1 MSSQTCLPARLP
13 ARRPWGACPFAAHG
27 FLSNLLA
34 GKEEKMKR
42 CLKTMAETAGPTPHS
57 RQHLSPQPRL
67 LLCSED
73 LGVTR
78 LSLQ

>member
-1 MSSQTCLPARLP
+1 
-13 ARRPWGACPFAAHG
+13 
-27 FLSNLLA
+27 
-34 GKEEKMKR
+34 MKR